1 MKKEYVLKA
10 ELDAHRKLVNLAWSL
25 GTSLHRLES
34 NQTLATPALLYLKEE
49 KNQDEF
55 IAKTFL
61 TMLEE
66 EISIVKKMERDI
78 YAVLFKLMMNKIEI
92 HKTLCDQLNDIY
104 SRKNADYGDSF
115 AKVRR
120 EVPNAILVRLMD
132 KMERIKTLLLNGE
145 RLQVADEKVDDTLLD
160 LANYCLMEVVERRN
174 DKEIKNVV

>member
-1 MKKEYVLKA
+1 MKKEYVSKA

-34 NQTLATPALLYLKEE
+34 NQTIATPALLYLKEE

-78 YAVLFKLMMNKIEI
+78 YAVLINLG
-92 HKTLCDQLNDIY
+92 LNDEQ
-104 SRKNADYGDSF
+104 N
-115 AKVRR
+115 
-120 EVPNAILVRLMD
+120 
-132 KMERIKTLLLNGE
+132 
-145 RLQVADEKVDDTLLD
+145 
-160 LANYCLMEVVERRN
+160 RN
-174 DKEIKNVV
+174 S

>member
-10 ELDAHRKLVNLAWSL
+10 ELDAHRKLANLAWSL

-66 EISIVKKMERDI
+66 EISIVKKMKRDI
-78 YAVLFKLMMNKIEI
+78 DAAFIQLG
-92 HKTLCDQLNDIY
+92 LNDEQ
-104 SRKNADYGDSF
+104 N
-115 AKVRR
+115 
-120 EVPNAILVRLMD
+120 
-132 KMERIKTLLLNGE
+132 
-145 RLQVADEKVDDTLLD
+145 
-160 LANYCLMEVVERRN
+160 RN
-174 DKEIKNVV
+174 S

>member
-1 MKKEYVLKA
+1 MKKKYVSKV

-66 EISIVKKMERDI
+66 EVSIVKKMERDI
-78 YAVLFKLMMNKIEI
+78 SATLIKLG
-92 HKTLCDQLNDIY
+92 LNHEQ
-104 SRKNADYGDSF
+104 N
-115 AKVRR
+115 
-120 EVPNAILVRLMD
+120 
-132 KMERIKTLLLNGE
+132 
-145 RLQVADEKVDDTLLD
+145 
-160 LANYCLMEVVERRN
+160 RN
-174 DKEIKNVV
+174 S

>member
-1 MKKEYVLKA
+1 MKKEYVSKV

-25 GTSLHRLES
+25 GTSLHRLEN

-78 YAVLFKLMMNKIEI
+78 YAVLFNLRI
-92 HKTLCDQLNDIY
+92 ND
-104 SRKNADYGDSF
+104 
-115 AKVRR
+115 
-120 EVPNAILVRLMD
+120 EQ
-132 KMERIKTLLLNGE
+132 T
-145 RLQVADEKVDDTLLD
+145 
-160 LANYCLMEVVERRN
+160 RN
-174 DKEIKNVV
+174 S

>member
-1 MKKEYVLKA
+1 MPKMCEGCNQGYSRSSQIIIVCALYGGLFLPNVKKEYVSKA

-66 EISIVKKMERDI
+66 EVSIVKKMERDI
-78 YAVLFKLMMNKIEI
+78 YAVLFNLRI
-92 HKTLCDQLNDIY
+92 NDEQN
-104 SRKNADYGDSF
+104 RDS
-115 AKVRR
+115 
-120 EVPNAILVRLMD
+120 
-132 KMERIKTLLLNGE
+132 
-145 RLQVADEKVDDTLLD
+145 
-160 LANYCLMEVVERRN
+160 
-174 DKEIKNVV
+174 